1 MTSSPPGSAARIAS
15 PTAWQTGGWDHPV
28 RVPSR
33 EPWREALP
41 TLRAHRVTVREL
53 EVADA
58 PSLLV
63 MLGDRDVARFL
74 APPPS
79 SVAAF
84 EEFVRWTHRRR
95 AEGAYVC
102 FGIVPSG
109 CSHAVGFVQ
118 VRALEADFRTA
129 EWGFA
134 LGRPYWSTGTFHEA
148 ATRVIDFAFDVLGV
162 ERLQARSAHDNHRCH
177 AALRR
182 LGATRMAVLRGAF
195 EKDGEYQDEV
205 VWSLRPGIRRRDG
218 GMQKNAST

>member
-1 MTSSPPGSAARIAS
+1 MLAPGHNSTIDVALPGGAASSAA
-15 PTAWQTGGWDHPV
+15 T
-28 RVPSR
+28 
-33 EPWREALP
+33 
-41 TLRAHRVTVREL
+41 
-53 EVADA
+53 
-58 PSLLV
+58 
-63 MLGDRDVARFL
+63 F
-74 APPPS
+74 
-79 SVAAF
+79 
-84 EEFVRWTHRRR
+84 EFVRWTHRRR

-134 LGRPYWSTGTFHEA
+134 LGRPYWGTGTFREA

-182 LGATRMAVLRGAF
+182 LRATRIAVLRGAF
-195 EKDGEYQDEV
+195 EKDGEC
-205 VWSLRPGIRRRDG
+205 PGRSGLEPPARH
-218 GMQKNAST
+218 SPT